1 MNNYFRGE
9 TFETG
14 TGSTRSLT
22 YSAEN
27 GSQLATDLKVSKSGV
42 VTIHFHQ
49 YDGSESDVRGNI
61 LDTPNNKLD
70 YIATLLCSDMEIS
83 SDPYDQEDEDYV
95 KDVLYENSE
104 LYDLLDEIKFLYP
117 AVKDF
122 KFKLNSNPDY
132 PLGYVEKT
140 HRLTGSSK
148 NYSSI
153 IFNKGC
159 AIHFPKTQKKG

>member
-27 GSQLATDLKVSKSGV
+27 GSQLATDLKVTKSGV

-61 LDTPNNKLD
+61 
-70 YIATLLCSDMEIS
+70 
-83 SDPYDQEDEDYV
+83 
-95 KDVLYENSE
+95 
-104 LYDLLDEIKFLYP
+104 
-117 AVKDF
+117 
-122 KFKLNSNPDY
+122 
-132 PLGYVEKT
+132 
-140 HRLTGSSK
+140 
-148 NYSSI
+148 
-153 IFNKGC
+153 
-159 AIHFPKTQKKG
+159 